1 MFKYRNDFLTQKE
14 RTLKFQ
20 SLSFF
25 MQKNVEQKFVKTIE
39 KMFGICY
46 KYKQY
51 IRLWSK
57 KEVNKIRKEGK
68 KVWKKIMN

>member
-1 MFKYRNDFLTQKE
+1 
-14 RTLKFQ
+14 
-20 SLSFF
+20 
-25 MQKNVEQKFVKTIE
+25 
-39 KMFGICY
+39 MFGICY

-57 KEVNKIRKEGK
+57 EEVNKIRKEGK